1 MSWHARILAL
11 VALVAVFAASH
22 TYAQQQI
29 RRYSSG
35 TGFFVSSDG
44 LLITN
49 AHVVKGCTSISL
61 AGSVKAPADLI
72 ALDKTHDL
80 ALLRAGVNAPKVA
93 PLRFDISHMRTGQN
107 VAVVGYPGETG
118 FRGELVYRSAQLLG
132 FEGPIGE
139 PHFLQFT
146 PSAEKGNSG
155 GPLLDKSGN
164 VIGVVTGKTQLYQV
178 DKTSPN
184 APPVLVREA
193 DVAVTLPY
201 LKTFLGYYGI
211 RPVQGGSGLV
221 NVNNRYI
228 AQTASQ
234 YIVHVR
240 CLLPDSAEQF

>member
-1 MSWHARILAL
+1 MSANARILAL
-11 VALVAVFAASH
+11 VAFAALFAASH
-22 TYAQQQI
+22 TYAQQQV

-35 TGFFVSSDG
+35 TGFFVSADG

-49 AHVVKGCTSISL
+49 AHVVKGCERITL
-61 AGSVKAPADLI
+61 GGSVTAPADVI
-72 ALDKTHDL
+72 ALDPTHDL

-93 PLRFDISHMRTGQN
+93 PLRFELSHMRVGQN
-107 VAVVGYPGETG
+107 VAVVGYPGQAG
-118 FRGELVYRSAQLLG
+118 FRGELVYRNAQLLG

-164 VIGVVTGKTQLYQV
+164 VVGVVTGKTQLYQV

-184 APPVLVREA
+184 AAPVLLREA

-201 LKTFLGYYGI
+201 LKTFLGQYGV
-211 RPVQGGSGLV
+211 RHSEGGGGLI
-221 NVNNRYI
+221 NVTNRYI

-234 YIVHVR
+234 YIVHIR
-240 CLLPDSAEQF
+240 CLLPENAS